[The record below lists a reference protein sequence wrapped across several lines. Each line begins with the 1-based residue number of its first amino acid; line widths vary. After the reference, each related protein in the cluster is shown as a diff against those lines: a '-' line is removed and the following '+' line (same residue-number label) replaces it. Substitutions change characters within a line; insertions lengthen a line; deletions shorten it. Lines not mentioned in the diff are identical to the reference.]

1 MQGPIRGT
9 LRDQLSKDIASC
21 IVAITSP
28 GSRSWLFERR
38 VILTIVMVY
47 IVILLFVCLIV
58 IMDVLAPR
66 THTFLGPMAL
76 YLSISYNAA
85 GSSQINGSKRD

>member
-1 MQGPIRGT
+1 MHR
-9 LRDQLSKDIASC
+9 C
-21 IVAITSP
+21 HHE
-28 GSRSWLFERR
+28 SWLQELAFREEGYTYHRYGLYNSYSS
-38 VILTIVMVY
+38 VCLFVC
-47 IVILLFVCLIV
+47 LFVCLIV

>member
-1 MQGPIRGT
+1 MQLPIRGT

-28 GSRSWLFERR
+28 GSRNWLFERR

-47 IVILLFVCLIV
+47 IIVILLFVCLFV
-58 IMDVLAPR
+58 CLFV
-66 THTFLGPMAL
+66 
-76 YLSISYNAA
+76 
-85 GSSQINGSKRD
+85 